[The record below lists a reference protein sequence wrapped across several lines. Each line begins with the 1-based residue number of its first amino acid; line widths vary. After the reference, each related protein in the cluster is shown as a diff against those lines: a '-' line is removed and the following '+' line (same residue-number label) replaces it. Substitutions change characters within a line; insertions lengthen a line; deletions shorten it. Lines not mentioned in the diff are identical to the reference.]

1 MLKYVGPNMFTTTV
15 LLVSHDKSLRDAV
28 SQVGHRIKNCEIET
42 CDCVAE
48 VMSVYSQKDVS
59 LALLHVAKP
68 NDETIVPEFLW
79 EAALAHQSPSVLVLS
94 DLYCPDVAL
103 EYFRMGVLDYLNRP
117 LDLGRLARW
126 MDELTI
132 QARCIGSDKQP
143 RQLLSG
149 ESDLMRQVQAAAQS
163 GSTILIGGETGSG
176 KTRLARLLHE
186 MSPRHGRPFLTV
198 NCGSLSPTLMESEM
212 FGHAKGAFTG
222 ADRPHSGKFSD
233 VADGTLF
240 LDEIDTLDPV
250 MQAKLLRVIEN
261 REFEPVGSNKTLA
274 VRARLIVASNRDLE
288 VEVAERRFR
297 QDLLFRIKVIDFT
310 MPPLRER
317 IGDVPML
324 ALAFLHEFVSRDQSA
339 SEKPRP
345 DPKLTSEVIKAFEAY
360 DWPGN
365 IRELRNVIERLVLLC
380 PGAVIQLQDLPS
392 QFQQGRTVARFD
404 MTTNGKPVDFV
415 QTARLTDEATRVM
428 EAMEATGNNCTKAA
442 QSLGISRAAFYK
454 KLHKFG
460 LLPQALRGR
469 GDNQLQHDNP
479 TTEYLPPLS
488 GGASAPPV
496 LGRQPAWCRVMNTRT
511 DAQNKEPGG

>member
-1 MLKYVGPNMFTTTV
+1 MKYMGPVMFTTTV
-15 LLVSHDKSLRDAV
+15 LLVSRDKSLREAV
-28 SQVGHRIKNCEIET
+28 SQVGHHIKNCEIEA
-42 CDCVAE
+42 CEDVAE
-48 VMSVYSQKDVS
+48 AMSVCSQKDVS
-59 LALLHVAKP
+59 LALLHVATP
-68 NDETIVPEFLW
+68 EDETIVPEFLW
-79 EAALAHQSPSVLVLS
+79 EAGLAHETPSVLVLS
-94 DLYCPDVAL
+94 DQHCPEAAL
-103 EYFRMGVLDYLNRP
+103 EYFRLGVADYMSRP
-117 LDLGRLARW
+117 LDLGRLARL
-126 MDELTI
+126 MEELTM
-132 QARCIGSDKQP
+132 QARCMGSRKQP
-143 RQLLSG
+143 THLLSLG

-163 GSTILIGGETGSG
+163 TSTILLGGETGSG

-186 MSPRHGRPFLTV
+186 MSPRRGRPFLTV

-261 REFEPVGSNKTLA
+261 REFEPVGSNKTIA

-310 MPPLRER
+310 LPPLRER
-317 IGDVPML
+317 IGDVLML
-324 ALAFLHEFVSRDQSA
+324 ALAFLREFVSRDQSA
-339 SEKPRP
+339 AEKPRSV
-345 DPKLTSEVIKAFEAY
+345 PKLTSEVIKAFEAY

-380 PGAVIQLQDLPS
+380 PGAVIQLQDLPT
-392 QFQQGRTVARFD
+392 QFQQRRSVARFD
-404 MTTNGKPVDFV
+404 MATNGKPVGFV
-415 QTARLTDEATRVM
+415 QTARLTDEAAHVM
-428 EAMEATGNNCTKAA
+428 EAMAATGNNCTKAA

-460 LLPQALRGR
+460 M
-469 GDNQLQHDNP
+469 
-479 TTEYLPPLS
+479 LPP
-488 GGASAPPV
+488 
-496 LGRQPAWCRVMNTRT
+496 
-511 DAQNKEPGG
+511 